1 MSDSETASNQCNTA
15 ALGKVPGIQKVPTPR
30 MELYILRNFL
40 TPEEC
45 ARFVEKIDADRRP
58 STIADPNGDNYFR
71 TSETC
76 DMRADD
82 PDVVAL
88 DERLSALSGID
99 LQFGETMQGQRYAV
113 GQEFKAHTD
122 YFEPQG
128 QDFTRYTTVGGQRT
142 WTFMIYLNEPEAGGA
157 TRFKTIGKS
166 IQPEIGKLLAWNNR
180 RPDGSCNPATIHHG
194 MKVREGT
201 KYVITKWY
209 REGPGACERH
219 PVPPRSRDAGD
230 RGFHRPRHRHR
241 LCQCRH
247 RLWLCAALGARLR
260 DPRHDHPAKHGRAR
274 RHRHR
279 PGAGRGDPGGGGKSC
294 AALDHRGADLRLAR
308 HRQFGLSG
316 GQYQWNGGGP
326 EAAGR
331 RHTLP
336 ALLALATGLL
346 AAALVVIG
354 KPAWLEKLL
363 IALVLAMSLAFI
375 GGLAVIR
382 VDWGAVLAGL
392 VPRLPAD
399 SLFTAI
405 ALIGTTVVPYNL
417 FLHAASVR
425 GKFAPDAEGLAAS
438 NLDTGLSVTLGG
450 LLSMAIVIMGAA
462 TAKLTASGA
471 GPLDDIALR
480 LESLF
485 GMPARIVFALG
496 LVGAG
501 FSSALTAPLATGY
514 VLAEMTGGAN
524 DPVRRT
530 RIFRRTALVVIAIGT
545 VFAFFAVNPVELILI
560 AQSANGLLLP
570 ILATFLLWVAARRQS
585 LGAFANGPIANLLG
599 GAVVLVCAGLGARL
613 ILRSAGIWP

>member
-1 MSDSETASNQCNTA
+1 VSVTRYRPGPAMLVTA
-15 ALGKVPGIQKVPTPR
+15 AFIGPGTVTACASAGIGFGYALLWALVFAT
-30 MELYILRNFL
+30 LATIILQNMA
-40 TPEEC
+40 
-45 ARFVEKIDADRRP
+45 ARVAIVTGQGLAEAILEAAANPALRW
-58 STIADPNGDNYFR
+58 TIA
-71 TSETC
+71 
-76 DMRADD
+76 
-82 PDVVAL
+82 AL
-88 DERLSALSGID
+88 IFASLAIGNSAYQAGNISG
-99 LQFGETMQGQRYAV
+99 TA
-113 GQEFKAHTD
+113 
-122 YFEPQG
+122 
-128 QDFTRYTTVGGQRT
+128 
-142 WTFMIYLNEPEAGGA
+142 AGL
-157 TRFKTIGKS
+157 
-166 IQPEIGKLLAWNNR
+166 KLL
-180 RPDGSCNPATIHHG
+180 
-194 MKVREGT
+194 
-201 KYVITKWY
+201 
-209 REGPGACERH
+209 
-219 PVPPRSRDAGD
+219 
-230 RGFHRPRHRHR
+230 
-241 LCQCRH
+241 
-247 RLWLCAALGARLR
+247 
-260 DPRHDHPAKHGRAR
+260 
-274 RHRHR
+274 
-279 PGAGRGDPGGGGKSC
+279 GAGT
-294 AALDHRGADLRLAR
+294 
-308 HRQFGLSG
+308 LS
-316 GQYQWNGGGP
+316 
-326 EAAGR
+326 
-331 RHTLP
+331 P

-480 LESLF
+480 LGSLF

>member
-1 MSDSETASNQCNTA
+1 MSVTRYRPGPAMLVTA
-15 ALGKVPGIQKVPTPR
+15 AFIGPGTVTACASAGIGFGYALLWALVFAT
-30 MELYILRNFL
+30 LATIILQNMA
-40 TPEEC
+40 
-45 ARFVEKIDADRRP
+45 ARVAIVTGQGLAEAILEAAANPALRW
-58 STIADPNGDNYFR
+58 TIA
-71 TSETC
+71 
-76 DMRADD
+76 
-82 PDVVAL
+82 AL
-88 DERLSALSGID
+88 IFASLAIGNSAYQAGNISG
-99 LQFGETMQGQRYAV
+99 TA
-113 GQEFKAHTD
+113 
-122 YFEPQG
+122 
-128 QDFTRYTTVGGQRT
+128 
-142 WTFMIYLNEPEAGGA
+142 AGL
-157 TRFKTIGKS
+157 
-166 IQPEIGKLLAWNNR
+166 KLL
-180 RPDGSCNPATIHHG
+180 
-194 MKVREGT
+194 
-201 KYVITKWY
+201 
-209 REGPGACERH
+209 
-219 PVPPRSRDAGD
+219 
-230 RGFHRPRHRHR
+230 
-241 LCQCRH
+241 
-247 RLWLCAALGARLR
+247 
-260 DPRHDHPAKHGRAR
+260 
-274 RHRHR
+274 
-279 PGAGRGDPGGGGKSC
+279 GAGT
-294 AALDHRGADLRLAR
+294 
-308 HRQFGLSG
+308 LS
-316 GQYQWNGGGP
+316 
-326 EAAGR
+326 
-331 RHTLP
+331 P

-480 LESLF
+480 LGSLF

>member
-1 MSDSETASNQCNTA
+1 MSVTRYRPGPAMLVTA
-15 ALGKVPGIQKVPTPR
+15 AFIGPGTVTACASAGIGFGYALLWALVFAT
-30 MELYILRNFL
+30 LATIILQNMA
-40 TPEEC
+40 
-45 ARFVEKIDADRRP
+45 ARVAIVTGQGLAEAILEAAANPALRW
-58 STIADPNGDNYFR
+58 TIA
-71 TSETC
+71 
-76 DMRADD
+76 
-82 PDVVAL
+82 AL
-88 DERLSALSGID
+88 IFASLAIGNSAYQAGNISG
-99 LQFGETMQGQRYAV
+99 TA
-113 GQEFKAHTD
+113 
-122 YFEPQG
+122 
-128 QDFTRYTTVGGQRT
+128 
-142 WTFMIYLNEPEAGGA
+142 AGL
-157 TRFKTIGKS
+157 
-166 IQPEIGKLLAWNNR
+166 KLL
-180 RPDGSCNPATIHHG
+180 
-194 MKVREGT
+194 
-201 KYVITKWY
+201 
-209 REGPGACERH
+209 
-219 PVPPRSRDAGD
+219 
-230 RGFHRPRHRHR
+230 
-241 LCQCRH
+241 
-247 RLWLCAALGARLR
+247 
-260 DPRHDHPAKHGRAR
+260 
-274 RHRHR
+274 
-279 PGAGRGDPGGGGKSC
+279 GAGT
-294 AALDHRGADLRLAR
+294 
-308 HRQFGLSG
+308 LS
-316 GQYQWNGGGP
+316 
-326 EAAGR
+326 
-331 RHTLP
+331 P

-613 ILRSAGIWP
+613 ILRSVGIWP